1 MVPPVLRNLALR
13 IESDANFGQLRK
25 GSLRDITINYRDH
38 SMFKLDPHCDPA
50 SDGENVFIIG
60 LLSDVVLTFTPPDS
74 IEGSRLSVAAGVY
87 RGNETMRTHP
97 GAICAHSW
105 TDFDIDVDLKK
116 HYLVHFTGPA
126 KTLWRHAI
134 RTGVDV
140 GPPYNGIC
148 DWFGD
153 LNHLARRNP
162 ERISI
167 VFAFE

>member
-74 IEGSRLSVAAGVY
+74 SVDPAEGSRYYIAC
-87 RGNETMRTHP
+87 M
-97 GAICAHSW
+97 
-105 TDFDIDVDLKK
+105 
-116 HYLVHFTGPA
+116 
-126 KTLWRHAI
+126 
-134 RTGVDV
+134 
-140 GPPYNGIC
+140 YNYMNI
-148 DWFGD
+148 
-153 LNHLARRNP
+153 
-162 ERISI
+162 
-167 VFAFE
+167 